1 MRSILYIL
9 FAVGGVL
16 VAIALSMVL
25 LDDEGEQQV
34 KPQSPS
40 IELSKPSIELSKP
53 AADKVE
59 TMDASN
65 YSGTSL
71 RPTDTTPAA
80 PLTIGLAR
88 VKPDGAALFAGT
100 AAPNAKIRI
109 FEGNILLGETIAN
122 ANGEWLIVLEKS
134 LASGQHLI
142 SVAMERSDG
151 TTEMANRSLAVE
163 IYQDTESKPLVALLP
178 ETATEVPVLI
188 QSPDDVDK
196 SKSAA
201 SASEVTASEA
211 TASEVTASE
220 AAASEVTTSEV
231 TASEVTASEA
241 TASEAAASEA
251 AASEVTASEV
261 TASEAIVADP
271 AKADAAMH
279 ETAEPAPAKTQA
291 NSQIEASQIAALAPS
306 AIVWRDA
313 SRILISGTSRGGV
326 RVTVND
332 ARGQFGEA
340 LVLADGAWQVAG
352 SLDMDIAVNQLR
364 FALFDYANQIIARYD
379 LPVKARDLAKGQ
391 DGSPLVV
398 VNKGDMLWRIAYH
411 QLGEGV
417 KYVDIVRRNQQD
429 IADPDLIY
437 PKQIFAVPQS
447 SATTSDKN

>member
-9 FAVGGVL
+9 FAVGGGL

-40 IELSKPSIELSKP
+40 IELSKP
-53 AADKVE
+53 AADKAE
-59 TMDASN
+59 TLDASKD
-65 YSGTSL
+65 SGTSL
-71 RPTDTTPAA
+71 RPTDATPTA
-80 PLTIGLAR
+80 PLTIDLAR

-109 FEGNILLGETIAN
+109 FEGDILLGETIAN
-122 ANGEWLIVLEKS
+122 ANGEWVIVLEKS
-134 LASGQHLI
+134 LAAGQHLI

-151 TTEMANRSLAVE
+151 TTEMVDRSLAVE
-163 IYQDTESKPLVALLP
+163 IYQDTETKPLVALLP
-178 ETATEVPVLI
+178 GTATEVPVLI
-188 QSPDDVDK
+188 QSPDDVNK

-201 SASEVTASEA
+201 TASEAIASEAIASEVTASEA
-211 TASEVTASE
+211 IASKVT
-220 AAASEVTTSEV
+220 
-231 TASEVTASEA
+231 
-241 TASEAAASEA
+241 
-251 AASEVTASEV
+251 ASEVTASEV

-271 AKADAAMH
+271 AKADAAMP
-279 ETAEPAPAKTQA
+279 ETAEAAPAKAQA
-291 NSQIEASQIAALAPS
+291 NSQIAVLAPS

-332 ARGQFGEA
+332 AKGQFGEA
-340 LVLADGAWQVAG
+340 LVLADGVWQVAG

-364 FALFDYANQIIARYD
+364 FALFDDANQIIARYD
-379 LPVKARDLAKGQ
+379 LPVRARDLAKGQ

-398 VNKGDMLWRIAYH
+398 VNKGDILWRIAYH

-437 PKQIFAVPQS
+437 PKQIFAVPRS
-447 SATTSDKN
+447 SATVPDKN

>member
-1 MRSILYIL
+1 VRSILYIL

-25 LDDEGEQQV
+25 LDDEGDQQV
-34 KPQSPS
+34 QPQSPS
-40 IELSKPSIELSKP
+40 IELSQP
-53 AADKVE
+53 AADKAE
-59 TMDASN
+59 TPDKD
-65 YSGTSL
+65 SGTSL
-71 RPTDTTPAA
+71 QPPNATPAA
-80 PLTIGLAR
+80 PLTIDLAR
-88 VKPDGAALFAGT
+88 VKPDGAAVFAGT

-109 FEGNILLGETIAN
+109 FEGDILLGETVAY
-122 ANGEWLIVLEKS
+122 ANGEWVIVLEKS
-134 LASGQHLI
+134 LAAGQHLI

-151 TTEMANRSLAVE
+151 TTEMADRSLAVE
-163 IYQDTESKPLVALLP
+163 IYQDTETKPLVALLP

-196 SKSAA
+196 AKPA
-201 SASEVTASEA
+201 A
-211 TASEVTASE
+211 TASGT
-220 AAASEVTTSEV
+220 
-231 TASEVTASEA
+231 
-241 TASEAAASEA
+241 
-251 AASEVTASEV
+251 
-261 TASEAIVADP
+261 IVAD
-271 AKADAAMH
+271 AA
-279 ETAEPAPAKTQA
+279 EAAPAKPQA
-291 NSQIEASQIAALAPS
+291 KSQIAASQIAALAPS

-326 RVTVND
+326 RVAVND
-332 ARGQFGEA
+332 AKGQFGEA
-340 LVLADGAWQVAG
+340 LVLVDGAWQVAG

-364 FALFDYANQIIARYD
+364 FALFDDANRIIARYD

-447 SATTSDKN
+447 SATASDKN

>member
-1 MRSILYIL
+1 VRSILYIL

-16 VAIALSMVL
+16 VAFALSMVL
-25 LDDEGEQQV
+25 LDDEGDQQV
-34 KPQSPS
+34 QPQSPS
-40 IELSKPSIELSKP
+40 IELSQP
-53 AADKVE
+53 AADKAE
-59 TMDASN
+59 RSDKD
-65 YSGTSL
+65 SGTSL
-71 RPTDTTPAA
+71 QPPNATPAA
-80 PLTIGLAR
+80 PLTIDLAR
-88 VKPDGAALFAGT
+88 VKPDGAAVFAGT

-109 FEGNILLGETIAN
+109 FEGDILLGETIAN
-122 ANGEWLIVLEKS
+122 ANGEWVIVLEKS
-134 LASGQHLI
+134 LAAGQHLI

-151 TTEMANRSLAVE
+151 TTEMADRSLAVE
-163 IYQDTESKPLVALLP
+163 IYQDTETKPLVALLP

-196 SKSAA
+196 TKSAA
-201 SASEVTASEA
+201 TASEA
-211 TASEVTASE
+211 TASGT
-220 AAASEVTTSEV
+220 
-231 TASEVTASEA
+231 
-241 TASEAAASEA
+241 
-251 AASEVTASEV
+251 
-261 TASEAIVADP
+261 IVAD
-271 AKADAAMH
+271 AA
-279 ETAEPAPAKTQA
+279 EAAPAKPQA
-291 NSQIEASQIAALAPS
+291 KSQIAASHIAALAPS

-313 SRILISGTSRGGV
+313 RRILISGTSRGGV

-332 ARGQFGEA
+332 AKGQFGEA

-364 FALFDYANQIIARYD
+364 FALFDGANQIIARYD

-447 SATTSDKN
+447 SATASDKN

>member
-25 LDDEGEQQV
+25 LDDEGDQQV
-34 KPQSPS
+34 QPQSPS
-40 IELSKPSIELSKP
+40 IELSKP
-53 AADKVE
+53 AANTAE
-59 TMDASN
+59 TLDASKD
-65 YSGTSL
+65 SHTSL
-71 RPTDTTPAA
+71 QTPNVTPAA
-80 PLTIGLAR
+80 PLTIDLAR
-88 VKPDGAALFAGT
+88 VKPDGAAVFVGT
-100 AAPNAKIRI
+100 AAPNVKIRI
-109 FEGNILLGETIAN
+109 FEGDILLGETIAN
-122 ANGEWLIVLEKS
+122 ANGEWVIVLEKS
-134 LASGQHLI
+134 LAAGQHLI

-151 TTEMANRSLAVE
+151 TTEMADRSLAVE
-163 IYQDTESKPLVALLP
+163 IYQDTETKPLVALLP

-196 SKSAA
+196 AKPAA
-201 SASEVTASEA
+201 TASEA
-211 TASEVTASE
+211 TAI
-220 AAASEVTTSEV
+220 
-231 TASEVTASEA
+231 
-241 TASEAAASEA
+241 
-251 AASEVTASEV
+251 
-261 TASEAIVADP
+261 EAIVADH
-271 AKADAAMH
+271 AKADAAML
-279 ETAEPAPAKTQA
+279 ETAAVAPGKAQA
-291 NSQIEASQIAALAPS
+291 NSQIAASQIAALAPS

-326 RVTVND
+326 RVAVND
-332 ARGQFGEA
+332 AKGQFGEA

-364 FALFDYANQIIARYD
+364 FALFDDANQIIARYD

-429 IADPDLIY
+429 IADPDLIF

-447 SATTSDKN
+447 SVTASDKN

>member
-25 LDDEGEQQV
+25 LDDESEQQV
-34 KPQSPS
+34 QPQS
-40 IELSKPSIELSKP
+40 PSIELSKP
-53 AADKVE
+53 AADKAE
-59 TMDASN
+59 TSDAGKD
-65 YSGTSL
+65 SGTSL
-71 RPTDTTPAA
+71 RPTDATPTA
-80 PLTIGLAR
+80 PLTIDLAR
-88 VKPDGAALFAGT
+88 VKPDGAAVFAGT

-109 FEGNILLGETIAN
+109 FEGDILLGETIAN
-122 ANGEWLIVLEKS
+122 ANGEWVIVLEKS
-134 LASGQHLI
+134 LAAGQHLI

-151 TTEMANRSLAVE
+151 TTEMADRSLAVE
-163 IYQDTESKPLVALLP
+163 IYQDTETKPLVALLP

-196 SKSAA
+196 AKPAA
-201 SASEVTASEA
+201 
-211 TASEVTASE
+211 
-220 AAASEVTTSEV
+220 
-231 TASEVTASEA
+231 
-241 TASEAAASEA
+241 
-251 AASEVTASEV
+251 
-261 TASEAIVADP
+261 TASEAIVADA
-271 AKADAAMH
+271 AKADATVS
-279 ETAEPAPAKTQA
+279 ETAAAAPGKAEA
-291 NSQIEASQIAALAPS
+291 NSQISASQIAALAPS

-326 RVTVND
+326 RVAVND
-332 ARGQFGEA
+332 AKGQFGEA

-364 FALFDYANQIIARYD
+364 FALFDDANQIIARYD

-429 IADPDLIY
+429 IADPDLIF

-447 SATTSDKN
+447 SVTASDKN

>member
-25 LDDEGEQQV
+25 LDDEGDQQV
-34 KPQSPS
+34 QPQSPS
-40 IELSKPSIELSKP
+40 IELSQP
-53 AADKVE
+53 AADKAE
-59 TMDASN
+59 RSDKD
-65 YSGTSL
+65 SGTSL
-71 RPTDTTPAA
+71 QPPNATPAA
-80 PLTIGLAR
+80 PLTIDLAR
-88 VKPDGAALFAGT
+88 VKPDGAAVFAGT
-100 AAPNAKIRI
+100 AAPNTKIRI
-109 FEGNILLGETIAN
+109 FEGDILLGETIAN
-122 ANGEWLIVLEKS
+122 ANGEWVIVLEKS
-134 LASGQHLI
+134 LAAGQHLI

-151 TTEMANRSLAVE
+151 TTEMADRSLAVE
-163 IYQDTESKPLVALLP
+163 IYQDTETKPLVALLP

-196 SKSAA
+196 AKLAA
-201 SASEVTASEA
+201 
-211 TASEVTASE
+211 
-220 AAASEVTTSEV
+220 
-231 TASEVTASEA
+231 TASEA
-241 TASEAAASEA
+241 TASEA
-251 AASEVTASEV
+251 
-261 TASEAIVADP
+261 TASEAIVVDP
-271 AKADAAMH
+271 AKADAAMP
-279 ETAEPAPAKTQA
+279 ETAAAAPGKAQA
-291 NSQIEASQIAALAPS
+291 NSQIAASQIAALAPS

-326 RVTVND
+326 RVAVND
-332 ARGQFGEA
+332 AKGQFGEA

-364 FALFDYANQIIARYD
+364 FALFDDANQIIARYD

-391 DGSPLVV
+391 DGSPLIV

-429 IADPDLIY
+429 ITDPDLIY

-447 SATTSDKN
+447 SATASGKN

>member
-1 MRSILYIL
+1 VRSILYIL

-25 LDDEGEQQV
+25 LDDEGEPQV
-34 KPQSPS
+34 EPQS
-40 IELSKPSIELSKP
+40 PSIELSKP
-53 AADKVE
+53 AADKAE
-59 TMDASN
+59 TLDASKGG
-65 YSGTSL
+65 GTSL
-71 RPTDTTPAA
+71 RATAA
-80 PLTIGLAR
+80 TPLTIDLAR
-88 VKPDGAALFAGT
+88 VKPDGAAVFAGT

-109 FEGNILLGETIAN
+109 FEGDILLGETIAN
-122 ANGEWLIVLEKS
+122 ANGEWVIVLEKS

-151 TTEMANRSLAVE
+151 TTEMADRSLAVE
-163 IYQDTESKPLVALLP
+163 IYQDTETKPLVALLP

-196 SKSAA
+196 AKLAA
-201 SASEVTASEA
+201 
-211 TASEVTASE
+211 
-220 AAASEVTTSEV
+220 TTSE
-231 TASEVTASEA
+231 ATASEA
-241 TASEAAASEA
+241 TASEA
-251 AASEVTASEV
+251 
-261 TASEAIVADP
+261 IVVDP
-271 AKADAAMH
+271 AKADAAMP
-279 ETAEPAPAKTQA
+279 ETAAVALGKAQA
-291 NSQIEASQIAALAPS
+291 NSQIAASQIAALAPS

-326 RVTVND
+326 RVAVND
-332 ARGQFGEA
+332 AKGQFGEA
-340 LVLADGAWQVAG
+340 LVLAHGAWQVAG

-364 FALFDYANQIIARYD
+364 FALFDDANQIIARYD

-447 SATTSDKN
+447 SATASDKN

>member
-1 MRSILYIL
+1 VRSILYIL

-25 LDDEGEQQV
+25 LDDEGDQQV
-34 KPQSPS
+34 QPQSPS
-40 IELSKPSIELSKP
+40 IELSQP
-53 AADKVE
+53 AADKAE
-59 TMDASN
+59 RSDKD
-65 YSGTSL
+65 SGTSL
-71 RPTDTTPAA
+71 QPPNATPAA
-80 PLTIGLAR
+80 PLTIDLAR
-88 VKPDGAALFAGT
+88 VKPDGAAVFAGT
-100 AAPNAKIRI
+100 AAPNTKIRI
-109 FEGNILLGETIAN
+109 FEGDILLGETIAN
-122 ANGEWLIVLEKS
+122 ANGEWVIVLEKS
-134 LASGQHLI
+134 LAAGQHLI

-151 TTEMANRSLAVE
+151 TTEMADRSLAVE
-163 IYQDTESKPLVALLP
+163 IYQDTETKPLVALLP

-196 SKSAA
+196 AKLAA
-201 SASEVTASEA
+201 
-211 TASEVTASE
+211 
-220 AAASEVTTSEV
+220 
-231 TASEVTASEA
+231 TASEA
-241 TASEAAASEA
+241 TASEATASEA
-251 AASEVTASEV
+251 TASEATASEA
-261 TASEAIVADP
+261 TASEAIVVDP
-271 AKADAAMH
+271 AKADAAMP
-279 ETAEPAPAKTQA
+279 ETAAAAPGKAQA
-291 NSQIEASQIAALAPS
+291 NSQIAASQIAALAPS

-326 RVTVND
+326 RVAVND
-332 ARGQFGEA
+332 AKGQFGEA

-364 FALFDYANQIIARYD
+364 FALFDDANQIIARYD

-391 DGSPLVV
+391 DGSPLIV

-447 SATTSDKN
+447 SAMASDKN

>member
-25 LDDEGEQQV
+25 LDDEGDQQV
-34 KPQSPS
+34 QPQSPS
-40 IELSKPSIELSKP
+40 IELSQP
-53 AADKVE
+53 AADKAE
-59 TMDASN
+59 TSDKD
-65 YSGTSL
+65 SGTSL
-71 RPTDTTPAA
+71 QPPNVTPAA
-80 PLTIGLAR
+80 PLTIDLAR
-88 VKPDGAALFAGT
+88 VKPDGAAVFAGT

-109 FEGNILLGETIAN
+109 FEGDILLGETIAN
-122 ANGEWLIVLEKS
+122 ANGEWVIVLEKS
-134 LASGQHLI
+134 LAAGQHLI

-151 TTEMANRSLAVE
+151 TTEMADRSLAVE
-163 IYQDTESKPLVALLP
+163 IYQDTETKPLVALLP

-196 SKSAA
+196 TKSAA
-201 SASEVTASEA
+201 TASEA
-211 TASEVTASE
+211 TASGT
-220 AAASEVTTSEV
+220 
-231 TASEVTASEA
+231 
-241 TASEAAASEA
+241 
-251 AASEVTASEV
+251 
-261 TASEAIVADP
+261 IVAD
-271 AKADAAMH
+271 AA
-279 ETAEPAPAKTQA
+279 EAAPAKPQA
-291 NSQIEASQIAALAPS
+291 KSQIAASQIAALAPS

-332 ARGQFGEA
+332 AKGQFGEA

-364 FALFDYANQIIARYD
+364 FALFDDANQIIARYD

-429 IADPDLIY
+429 ISDPDLIY

-447 SATTSDKN
+447 SATASDKN

>member
-25 LDDEGEQQV
+25 LDDEGDQQV
-34 KPQSPS
+34 QPQSPS
-40 IELSKPSIELSKP
+40 IELSQP
-53 AADKVE
+53 AADKAE
-59 TMDASN
+59 TPDKD
-65 YSGTSL
+65 SGTSL
-71 RPTDTTPAA
+71 QPPNATPAA
-80 PLTIGLAR
+80 PLTIDLAR
-88 VKPDGAALFAGT
+88 VKPDGAAVFAGT

-109 FEGNILLGETIAN
+109 FEGDILLGETITN
-122 ANGEWLIVLEKS
+122 ANGEWVIVLEKS
-134 LASGQHLI
+134 LAAGQHLI

-151 TTEMANRSLAVE
+151 TTEMADRSLAVE
-163 IYQDTESKPLVALLP
+163 IYQDTETKPLVALLP

-196 SKSAA
+196 AKPA
-201 SASEVTASEA
+201 A
-211 TASEVTASE
+211 TASGS
-220 AAASEVTTSEV
+220 
-231 TASEVTASEA
+231 
-241 TASEAAASEA
+241 
-251 AASEVTASEV
+251 
-261 TASEAIVADP
+261 IVADA
-271 AKADAAMH
+271 AKADAATL
-279 ETAEPAPAKTQA
+279 ETAEPAPAKPQA
-291 NSQIEASQIAALAPS
+291 NNQIAASQIAALAPS

-313 SRILISGTSRGGV
+313 SRVLISGTSRGGV
-326 RVTVND
+326 RVAVND
-332 ARGQFGEA
+332 AKGQFGEA
-340 LVLADGAWQVAG
+340 LVLVDGAWQVAG

-364 FALFDYANQIIARYD
+364 FALFDDANQIIARYD

-447 SATTSDKN
+447 SATASDKN

>member
-1 MRSILYIL
+1 MRLILYIL

-25 LDDEGEQQV
+25 LDDEGDQQV
-34 KPQSPS
+34 QPQSPS
-40 IELSKPSIELSKP
+40 IELSQP
-53 AADKVE
+53 AADKAE
-59 TMDASN
+59 RSDKD
-65 YSGTSL
+65 SGTSL
-71 RPTDTTPAA
+71 QPPNATPAA
-80 PLTIGLAR
+80 PLTIDLAR
-88 VKPDGAALFAGT
+88 VKPDGAAVFAGT

-109 FEGNILLGETIAN
+109 FEGDILLGETIAN
-122 ANGEWLIVLEKS
+122 ANGEWVIVLEKS
-134 LASGQHLI
+134 LAAGQHLI

-151 TTEMANRSLAVE
+151 TTEMADRSLAVE
-163 IYQDTESKPLVALLP
+163 IYQDTETKPLVALLP

-196 SKSAA
+196 AKLAA
-201 SASEVTASEA
+201 
-211 TASEVTASE
+211 
-220 AAASEVTTSEV
+220 
-231 TASEVTASEA
+231 TASEA
-241 TASEAAASEA
+241 TASEA
-251 AASEVTASEV
+251 
-261 TASEAIVADP
+261 IVVDP
-271 AKADAAMH
+271 AKADAAMP
-279 ETAEPAPAKTQA
+279 ETAAAAPGKAQA
-291 NSQIEASQIAALAPS
+291 NSQIAASQIAALAPS

-326 RVTVND
+326 RVAVND
-332 ARGQFGEA
+332 AKGQFGEA

-364 FALFDYANQIIARYD
+364 FALFDDANQIIARYD

-447 SATTSDKN
+447 SATASDKN

>member
-1 MRSILYIL
+1 MRSMLYIL

-25 LDDEGEQQV
+25 LDDEGGQQV

-40 IELSKPSIELSKP
+40 IELSQSAI
-53 AADKVE
+53 DKAE
-59 TMDASN
+59 TPDARKDSD
-65 YSGTSL
+65 TSL
-71 RPTDTTPAA
+71 QQPDVTPAA
-80 PLTIGLAR
+80 PLTIDLAR
-88 VKPDGAALFAGT
+88 VKPDGAAVFAGT
-100 AAPNAKIRI
+100 AAANAKIRI
-109 FEGNILLGETIAN
+109 FEGDILLGETVAN
-122 ANGEWLIVLEKS
+122 ANGEWVIVLEKS
-134 LASGQHLI
+134 LAAGQHLI

-151 TTEMANRSLAVE
+151 TTEMADRSLAVE
-163 IYQDTESKPLVALLP
+163 IYQDTETKPLVALLP

-196 SKSAA
+196 TKSAA
-201 SASEVTASEA
+201 TASEA
-211 TASEVTASE
+211 TASGT
-220 AAASEVTTSEV
+220 
-231 TASEVTASEA
+231 
-241 TASEAAASEA
+241 
-251 AASEVTASEV
+251 
-261 TASEAIVADP
+261 IVAD
-271 AKADAAMH
+271 AA
-279 ETAEPAPAKTQA
+279 EAAPAKPQA
-291 NSQIEASQIAALAPS
+291 KSQIAASQIAALAPS

-332 ARGQFGEA
+332 AKGQFGEA

-352 SLDMDIAVNQLR
+352 SLDLDIAVNQLR
-364 FALFDYANQIIARYD
+364 FALFDDANQIIARYD

-447 SATTSDKN
+447 SATASDKN

>member
-1 MRSILYIL
+1 MRSMLYIL

-25 LDDEGEQQV
+25 LDDEGGQQV

-40 IELSKPSIELSKP
+40 IELSQSAI
-53 AADKVE
+53 DKAE
-59 TMDASN
+59 TPDARKDSD
-65 YSGTSL
+65 TSL
-71 RPTDTTPAA
+71 QQPDVTPAA
-80 PLTIGLAR
+80 PLTIDLAR
-88 VKPDGAALFAGT
+88 VKPDGAAVFAGT
-100 AAPNAKIRI
+100 AAANAKIRI
-109 FEGNILLGETIAN
+109 FEGDILLGETVAN
-122 ANGEWLIVLEKS
+122 ANGEWVIVLEKS
-134 LASGQHLI
+134 LAAGQHLI

-151 TTEMANRSLAVE
+151 TTEMADRSLAVE
-163 IYQDTESKPLVALLP
+163 IYQDTETKPLVALLP

-196 SKSAA
+196 TKSAA
-201 SASEVTASEA
+201 TASEA
-211 TASEVTASE
+211 TASGT
-220 AAASEVTTSEV
+220 
-231 TASEVTASEA
+231 
-241 TASEAAASEA
+241 
-251 AASEVTASEV
+251 
-261 TASEAIVADP
+261 IVAD
-271 AKADAAMH
+271 AA
-279 ETAEPAPAKTQA
+279 EAAPAKPQA
-291 NSQIEASQIAALAPS
+291 KSQIAASQIAALAPS

-332 ARGQFGEA
+332 AKGQFGEA

-364 FALFDYANQIIARYD
+364 FALFDDANQIIARYD

-391 DGSPLVV
+391 DGSPLIV

-447 SATTSDKN
+447 SATASDKN

>member
-25 LDDEGEQQV
+25 LDDEGDQQV
-34 KPQSPS
+34 QPQSPS
-40 IELSKPSIELSKP
+40 IELSQP
-53 AADKVE
+53 AADKAE
-59 TMDASN
+59 RFDKD
-65 YSGTSL
+65 SGTSL
-71 RPTDTTPAA
+71 QPPNATPAA
-80 PLTIGLAR
+80 PLTIDLAR
-88 VKPDGAALFAGT
+88 VKPDGAAVFAGT

-109 FEGNILLGETIAN
+109 FEGDILLGETIAN
-122 ANGEWLIVLEKS
+122 ANGEWVIVLEKL
-134 LASGQHLI
+134 LAAGQHLI

-151 TTEMANRSLAVE
+151 TTEMADRSLAVE
-163 IYQDTESKPLVALLP
+163 IYQDTETKPLVALLP

-196 SKSAA
+196 AKLAA
-201 SASEVTASEA
+201 
-211 TASEVTASE
+211 
-220 AAASEVTTSEV
+220 
-231 TASEVTASEA
+231 TASEA
-241 TASEAAASEA
+241 TASEATASEA
-251 AASEVTASEV
+251 
-261 TASEAIVADP
+261 TASEAIVVDP
-271 AKADAAMH
+271 AKADAAMP
-279 ETAEPAPAKTQA
+279 ETAAAAPGKAQA
-291 NSQIEASQIAALAPS
+291 NSQIAASQIAALAPS

-326 RVTVND
+326 RVVVND
-332 ARGQFGEA
+332 AKGQFGEA

-364 FALFDYANQIIARYD
+364 FALFDDANQIIARYD

-447 SATTSDKN
+447 SATASDKN

>member
-1 MRSILYIL
+1 VRSILYIL

-25 LDDEGEQQV
+25 LDDEGDQQV
-34 KPQSPS
+34 QPQSPS
-40 IELSKPSIELSKP
+40 IELSQP
-53 AADKVE
+53 AADKAE
-59 TMDASN
+59 TSDKD
-65 YSGTSL
+65 SGTSL
-71 RPTDTTPAA
+71 QPPNVAPAA
-80 PLTIGLAR
+80 PLTIDLAR
-88 VKPDGAALFAGT
+88 VKPDGAAVFAGT

-109 FEGNILLGETIAN
+109 FEGDILLGETIAN
-122 ANGEWLIVLEKS
+122 ANGEWVIVLEKS
-134 LASGQHLI
+134 LAAGQHLI

-151 TTEMANRSLAVE
+151 TTEMADRSLAVE
-163 IYQDTESKPLVALLP
+163 IYQDTETKPLVALLP

-196 SKSAA
+196 TKSAA
-201 SASEVTASEA
+201 TASEA
-211 TASEVTASE
+211 TASGT
-220 AAASEVTTSEV
+220 
-231 TASEVTASEA
+231 
-241 TASEAAASEA
+241 
-251 AASEVTASEV
+251 
-261 TASEAIVADP
+261 IVAD
-271 AKADAAMH
+271 AA
-279 ETAEPAPAKTQA
+279 EAAPAKPQA
-291 NSQIEASQIAALAPS
+291 KSQIAASQIAALAPS

-332 ARGQFGEA
+332 AKGQFGEA

-364 FALFDYANQIIARYD
+364 FALFDDANQIIARYD

-447 SATTSDKN
+447 SATASDKN

>member
-25 LDDEGEQQV
+25 LDDEGDQQV
-34 KPQSPS
+34 QPQSPS
-40 IELSKPSIELSKP
+40 IELSQP
-53 AADKVE
+53 AADKAE
-59 TMDASN
+59 TSDKD
-65 YSGTSL
+65 SGTSL
-71 RPTDTTPAA
+71 QPPNATPAA
-80 PLTIGLAR
+80 PLTIDLAR
-88 VKPDGAALFAGT
+88 VKPDGAAVFAGT

-109 FEGNILLGETIAN
+109 FEGDILLGETIAN
-122 ANGEWLIVLEKS
+122 ANGEWVIVLEKS
-134 LASGQHLI
+134 LAAGQHLI

-151 TTEMANRSLAVE
+151 TTEMADRSLAVE
-163 IYQDTESKPLVALLP
+163 IYQDTETKPLVALLP

-196 SKSAA
+196 TKSAA
-201 SASEVTASEA
+201 TASEA
-211 TASEVTASE
+211 TASGT
-220 AAASEVTTSEV
+220 
-231 TASEVTASEA
+231 
-241 TASEAAASEA
+241 
-251 AASEVTASEV
+251 
-261 TASEAIVADP
+261 IVAD
-271 AKADAAMH
+271 AA
-279 ETAEPAPAKTQA
+279 EAAPAKPQA
-291 NSQIEASQIAALAPS
+291 KSQIAASQIAALAPS

-332 ARGQFGEA
+332 AKGQFGEA

-352 SLDMDIAVNQLR
+352 GLDMDIAVNHLR
-364 FALFDYANQIIARYD
+364 FALFDDANQIIARYD

-398 VNKGDMLWRIAYH
+398 VNKGDMLWRIAYR

-417 KYVDIVRRNQQD
+417 KYVDIVRRNKQD
-429 IADPDLIY
+429 IVDPDLIF

-447 SATTSDKN
+447 STAASNKN